1 MRNVL
6 FNLVHLSMAVAS
18 IPTGLIVKLGRA
30 RSAPLVLHGR
40 KLNEVSVS
48 SVAELTAAVS
58 NSAVDKIL
66 VAAGTYEFTSN
77 MCSGSAIC
85 INRALT
91 IEAEVPGSVVLDAK
105 GGRPVFLIQSGG
117 TAELIGLDI
126 TGGWAVCL
134 PFETSCN
141 ISSKPH
147 W

>member
-105 GGRPVFLIQSGG
+105 GRRRVFLIQSGG

-126 TGGWAVCL
+126 TGGSAVCL